1 MPEPASDRSGE
12 RLAAALAAVDAAN
25 ADDPA
30 TVVVGGVERPKEL
43 THAEMMTRWVRR
55 LDPDCSDEQ
64 LIAAR
69 AHHLR
74 RWAIPRDS
82 YPKDR
87 AGYLRWRTALQ
98 RQHAED
104 VGRIMR
110 DAGYGDESIER
121 VQAIVRKR
129 GLGRDPAVQ
138 VHEDALCL
146 VFLETQF
153 DELTS
158 SLDDDEKMVEI
169 LRKTAAKM
177 SPAGLEAERQRVFRI
192 IEELVK
198 WDNSNNESVLEAARA
213 EIYKATD
220 GHPPPVLDPFC
231 GGGSIPLEAQ
241 RLGLEAHASEPCKA
255 GRAAALLCC
264 RSSPGANN
272 MVKNRL
278 YRGLVGAVALA
289 LLAEACGLSTP
300 GQKAVDTSSP
310 AVQTVAPADA
320 ESEADESAP
329 ASGARVTFSDAFDG
343 TERVVVS
350 YLTSGAGGV
359 NEDAPLRT
367 YVQQIMSVID
377 PGGAP
382 AP

>member
-1 MPEPASDRSGE
+1 MAGWSPMPEPASSLGGD

-43 THAEMMTRWVRR
+43 THAEMMTRWVRH
-55 LDPDCSDEQ
+55 LDPGCRDEQ

-82 YPKDR
+82 YPRDR

-110 DAGYGDESIER
+110 DVGYGDESIER

-146 VFLETQF
+146 VFLETQL
-153 DELTS
+153 DELAA
-158 SLDDDEKMVEI
+158 SLDDEDKMVDI

-177 SPAGLEAERQRVFRI
+177 SPAGLEAARGLSVSPAGA
-192 IEELVK
+192 EL
-198 WDNSNNESVLEAARA
+198 L
-213 EIYKATD
+213 
-220 GHPPPVLDPFC
+220 
-231 GGGSIPLEAQ
+231 
-241 RLGLEAHASEPCKA
+241 
-255 GRAAALLCC
+255 GRA
-264 RSSPGANN
+264 
-272 MVKNRL
+272 
-278 YRGLVGAVALA
+278 LA
-289 LLAEACGLSTP
+289 
-300 GQKAVDTSSP
+300 
-310 AVQTVAPADA
+310 
-320 ESEADESAP
+320 
-329 ASGARVTFSDAFDG
+329 
-343 TERVVVS
+343 
-350 YLTSGAGGV
+350 
-359 NEDAPLRT
+359 
-367 YVQQIMSVID
+367 
-377 PGGAP
+377 
-382 AP
+382 